1 MAEEFSTDGMLDIY
15 LFENEQLLEQLQE
28 RVLEQKDAD
37 CFDEESIN
45 EIFRTMHTIK
55 GSSGIMMFDN
65 ITAVSHKLEDVFYF
79 LRESHP
85 ENVPHLQLVE
95 HVLEVED
102 FISGELE
109 KIRNGDTA
117 DGDASGIVADL
128 DKFLEQIKN
137 GGVQEGVEPPPENV
151 HEEPKQ
157 FYIAPVATSDS
168 RFYKIYITFYPETE
182 MANVHAYKTVYALK
196 EIAEDLLY
204 SPEDIISDESSAE
217 TIVKEGFR
225 ILLQAQ
231 CSEEDIRRII
241 GVGYDIKE
249 VDVYECKAEE
259 FLQGFDFGENGPS
272 AAESAVIDLNASVE
286 EIESKA
292 EAAAAKA
299 GEGQENKEPA
309 KPKIAPGDFVIKSKE
324 PGKRK
329 TLAKDKKNDKASFIS
344 VNVSKMDQ
352 LMELIG
358 ELVISESVVLQSPDL
373 NVPGLNL
380 DNFKKEAAQLT
391 KVSTDLQDV
400 IMSMRMVPLTNTFQ
414 KMNRIV
420 FDVSRKLGKDIEFV
434 MVGEQT
440 EVDKNIIEHISD
452 PLMHIVRNSVDHG
465 IESKE
470 ARIESGKPEKGKVI
484 LSAKTEAGKVW
495 ISVEDDGTGLD
506 REKIIAKAR
515 KQGLLDETKPDS
527 AYSDKEVYQFITLPG
542 FSTNEQVTEY
552 SGRGVGMDVVI
563 QNIQTIGGTLD
574 IESRP
579 GLGSTMIL
587 KIPLTLAIIDGIVME
602 VGGSSFVMETGV
614 IKQFIRVKEDMMI
627 HEPNGDEYIMI
638 RGEAYP
644 VLRLGRW
651 YGLDKYEEDVENG
664 IIMILEVEEKKLCL
678 MVDKLVGER
687 EIVVKPI
694 PSYIKKVKGLS
705 GCTQLG
711 DGSIALILDA
721 AGLIE

>member
-85 ENVPHLQLVE
+85 ESVPHLQLVE

-420 FDVSRKLGKDIEFV
+420 FDVSRKLGKEIEFV

-664 IIMILEVEEKKLCL
+664 IMMILEVEEKKLCL